1 VTKVDEGAHVPPLD
15 DAARGRLAAALDREG
30 VVSASLFGSQA
41 TGMAGPLS
49 DVDVAVWLDPALSSD
64 ERFDLR
70 LKLMTGSSQAIG
82 TDEVDVIPLNDAPP
96 LLRHR
101 AIRDGR
107 LLVERDARQRVRLDT
122 AAILEYLDTAPLRRA
137 VEAGTRRRLA
147 EGSFGRP

>member
-1 VTKVDEGAHVPPLD
+1 VTKVDERAHVPPLD
-15 DAARGRLAAALDREG
+15 EAACRRLAAALDREG

-64 ERFDLR
+64 ERFNLR
-70 LKLMTGSSQAIG
+70 LRLMTAASRAIG
-82 TDEVDVIPLNDAPP
+82 SDEVDVVPLNDAPP
-96 LLRHR
+96 LLRQR

-107 LLVERDARQRVRLDT
+107 RLVERDARQRVRLDT

-137 VEAGTRRRLA
+137 IEAGLRRRLA
-147 EGSFGRP
+147 EGTFGRR

>member
-1 VTKVDEGAHVPPLD
+1 VTKVDEHAHVPPID
-15 DAARGRLAAALDREG
+15 DAARRRLAAALDREG
-30 VVSASLFGSQA
+30 VVAASLFGSQA
-41 TGMAGPLS
+41 TGAAGPLS

-70 LKLMTGSSQAIG
+70 LRLMTAASRAIG
-82 TDEVDVIPLNDAPP
+82 TGEVDVVPLNDAPP

-107 LLVERDARQRVRLDT
+107 PLVERDARQRVRLDT

-137 VEAGTRRRLA
+137 VEAGLRRRLA
-147 EGSFGRP
+147 EGTFGRR